1 MKVDRFADL
10 DSVDPPVSAT
20 ERARANNTS
29 RPVES
34 GRTRLNGDAAMSN
47 GNLSNHFSFLGRNA
61 WKCVGLAVLSAGLF
75 LGGCTGKLKEENA
88 ALRSE
93 NDQIKESLKS
103 TEIEK
108 ATLTTAAES
117 NKAEAERLK
126 MENATLAARASQPP
140 QQPMGFTQQT
150 NDNDWKNTG
159 TSRSKNRDNTG
170 GNNSNGRIV
179 LAGDTLFGPGSAS
192 LKSESKK
199 SIDRYLSELKS
210 AHSIRIEG
218 YTDSDPIKNAATKAK
233 YPTNSALSKARADSV
248 KSYLVSRG
256 VSSSKIAT
264 VGKGSENPQA
274 TKKDSRRVEIVV
286 AE

>member
-61 WKCVGLAVLSAGLF
+61 WKCVGLAVLSGGLF

-117 NKAEAERLK
+117 NKAEADRLK

-140 QQPMGFTQQT
+140 QQPMGFTQPQQT
-150 NDNDWKNTG
+150 NDNDWKSTG
-159 TSRSKNRDNTG
+159 SNRTKNRDNSG
-170 GNNSNGRIV
+170 GRIV

-218 YTDSDPIKNAATKAK
+218 YTDSDPIKNAATKAR
-233 YPTNSALSKARADSV
+233 YPTNAALSKARADSV

-256 VSSSKIAT
+256 VSSGKIAT